1 LRAIYLSWRFAHSTN
16 RIRAHED
23 LHKKRVSDP
32 GRGNVHGIVRGGQ
45 AGRLQKERQE
55 LPHERQ
61 QGVQLREELR
71 LQGSQQAQLS
81 RTFREIDNH
90 QLQGAIESS
99 KPSISIRR

>member
-1 LRAIYLSWRFAHSTN
+1 LRWRFAHSTN
-16 RIRAHED
+16 RIRAYED
-23 LHKKRVSDP
+23 LHKKRVSDR